1 MACGC
6 IWRVYSS
13 LQYRASALVAVVG
26 RYTLALSVSIT
37 TDQQPQRGA
46 DGVVSDMLDASR
58 VSFSERS

>member
-13 LQYRASALVAVVG
+13 FQYRASALVAVVG
-26 RYTLALSVSIT
+26 RYTLAPSVSIT

-46 DGVVSDMLDASR
+46 DVVVSDMLDASS
-58 VSFSERS
+58 VSFSKRS

>member
-26 RYTLALSVSIT
+26 RYTLALSDSIT

-46 DGVVSDMLDASR
+46 DGVVSSG
-58 VSFSERS
+58 E